1 MHRRIFIFVTTD
13 CNLRC
18 RYCYEHNKGIGTA
31 DIEKIKAA
39 LVWEFGLSEYRS
51 IQLSFLGGEPFIE
64 FNKIKDISEWVW
76 TNFPNRQVKVDVS
89 TNGTILTDDMR
100 KWLKEN
106 EGRFVISIS
115 IDGRKKDHNKSRG
128 NSFDLI
134 DLPFFTSLKGVKAKM
149 TISPDSVSRMM
160 ENYLYV
166 KSLGFDTSLSLAQ
179 EVEWNNEQLNIYQ
192 QELLKFIDY
201 QLENP
206 DIDLL
211 PFFRYNIQKFAPR
224 RHGVSRWNC
233 GAGYYEIAYDI
244 NGNFYPCHAYVS
256 QFKEYDQEL
265 ITSLMDR
272 IENSSFNECMIEC
285 KDCVYKHVCVPCLG
299 MNQVHRGAIHRV
311 NPISCEIQKT
321 EINATVKLY
330 AVALSE
336 RQKYVWLSGKSNEEL
351 LDIINGIKYIA
362 SHEL

>member
-18 RYCYEHNKGIGTA
+18 RYCYEHNKKAGTA
-31 DIEKIKAA
+31 NVEKIKAA
-39 LVWEFGLSEYRS
+39 LVREFGVLEYKS
-51 IQLSFLGGEPFIE
+51 IRLSFLGGEPFIE

-76 TNFPNRQVKVDVS
+76 ANFPDRQVEIDVA

-100 KWLKEN
+100 KWLKDNEN
-106 EGRFVISIS
+106 RFTVSIS
-115 IDGRKKDHNKSRG
+115 IDGRKNDHNKSRG
-128 NSFDLI
+128 DSFDLI

-149 TISPDSVSRMM
+149 TISPDLISHMM
-160 ENYLYV
+160 DNYLYV

-179 EVEWNNEQLNIYQ
+179 EVEWNDEQLNIYQ
-192 QELLKFIDY
+192 QELLKFFDY
-201 QLENP
+201 QLANP

-211 PFFRYNIQKFAPR
+211 PFFRHNIEKFAPR

-285 KDCVYKHVCVPCLG
+285 KDCVYRHVCAPCLG
-299 MNQVHRGAIHRV
+299 MNQVHRGAIHRI
-311 NPISCEIQKT
+311 NPICCEILKT

-351 LDIINGIKYIA
+351 LDIMNGIKYIA
-362 SHEL
+362 SREL